1 MKRLS
6 EWLWR
11 ACAELDLRIELNF
24 NLSLPNNSDVAAVAR
39 IHDLGA
45 AKGMLVFSSYDQI
58 QNLTKDILAAGYGFS
73 VLDEPSPQEEF
84 DLKSFKEMFI
94 DWGWSGKLGRKP
106 AWMR

>member
-1 MKRLS
+1 MKRIS

-11 ACAELDLRIELNF
+11 ACAESGLRIELDF
-24 NLSLPNNSDVAAVAR
+24 QISIPNKPDVVAVAR

-58 QNLTKDILAAGYGFS
+58 QNSTNEILAAGYGFS
-73 VLDEPSPQEEF
+73 VLDEPSPREEF
-84 DLKSFKEMFI
+84 DLESFKEMFI
-94 DWGWSGKLGRKP
+94 DWGWSGELGRKP